1 MESGLIKFCFYSQCL
16 TNKGPEHICR
26 DCLKQ
31 GQDSSVVIDQ
41 MLARPGF
48 PLLGT
53 VSYTVL
59 LLHQVDWCRPTA
71 GSLVQVAAGALV
83 QALLLAHCTFLLS
96 HRSTNMH
103 QFTFQCLTAD
113 CKHFLLQSIV
123 TLSKPSETWTYQQ
136 LPGRVRQYKEFSIPL
151 GLIIIAP
158 TCTLVNVVRERIKV
172 AGDWQRCTIFQ
183 LH

>member
-1 MESGLIKFCFYSQCL
+1 MVMRMRIKIYFLIGLLVVNYFWKLYAQLESGIWIDKVLLLQSVPNESR
-16 TNKGPEHICR
+16 TRTCR

-83 QALLLAHCTFLLS
+83 QALLLAHCTGSLLAVPPIHQYAPVHLPMS
-96 HRSTNMH
+96 HSG
-103 QFTFQCLTAD
+103 
-113 CKHFLLQSIV
+113 LQ
-123 TLSKPSETWTYQQ
+123 TLSAAKHCDLE
-136 LPGRVRQYKEFSIPL
+136 
-151 GLIIIAP
+151 
-158 TCTLVNVVRERIKV
+158 
-172 AGDWQRCTIFQ
+172 
-183 LH
+183 